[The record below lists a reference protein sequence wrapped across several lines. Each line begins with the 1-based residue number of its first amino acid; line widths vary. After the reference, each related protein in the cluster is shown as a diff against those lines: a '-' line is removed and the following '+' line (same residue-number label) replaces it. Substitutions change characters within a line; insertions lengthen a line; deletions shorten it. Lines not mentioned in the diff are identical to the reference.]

1 MSSAPGG
8 RPRSAL
14 VATRLV
20 AAALS
25 AVLLAGC
32 GGGSDD
38 QGQGAGHG
46 AAGGHDHSADAP
58 AAVEGPDDRFA
69 GLDLAEPYR
78 RPQFT
83 LTDTTGSSFDFRA
96 ATAGRPTLLFFGYT
110 NCPDVCPTTMADIAV
125 ALRGVDAAVLE
136 ELQVVFVTTDPATD
150 TPAVLGEY
158 LGRFDADLPLTFVGL
173 TGDQEQIDQ
182 AQLSTGVPLAED
194 QGRLHSS
201 LLLLYGTDDEA
212 HVAFD
217 AGNTSRDIAADLRL
231 VAAGT

>member
-1 MSSAPGG
+1 M
-8 RPRSAL
+8 L
-14 VATRLV
+14 
-20 AAALS
+20 
-25 AVLLAGC
+25 LLAAGLGLSGC
-32 GGGSDD
+32 GGTSSAEEASPASGS
-38 QGQGAGHG
+38 
-46 AAGGHDHSADAP
+46 GHDHSADAP

-83 LTDTTGSSFDFRA
+83 LTDTAGAAFDFSA
-96 ATAGRPTLLFFGYT
+96 ATSGRPTLLFFGYT

-125 ALRGVDAAVLE
+125 ALRGVDPAVLE
-136 ELQVVFVTTDPATD
+136 QLQVVFVTTDPATD

-158 LGRFDADLPLTFVGL
+158 LGRFDADLPVPFIGL
-173 TGDQEQIDQ
+173 TGDQAQIDQ

-231 VAAGT
+231 VAEGT